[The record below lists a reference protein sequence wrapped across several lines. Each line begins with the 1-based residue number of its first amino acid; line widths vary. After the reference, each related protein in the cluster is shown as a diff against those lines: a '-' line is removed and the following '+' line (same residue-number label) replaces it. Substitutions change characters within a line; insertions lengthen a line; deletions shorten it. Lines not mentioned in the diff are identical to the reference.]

1 MSSPFSIALTGQSL
15 IRHDLR
21 TISDPRLHDIAQ
33 ILKASDV
40 AFTNLETTIYGRY
53 GGWPLKGSYFG
64 ASAPEVLPALKE
76 LGFNSLA
83 LANNHAFD
91 LGPSGILSTLEEVA
105 LQDFLSCRYRCG

>member
-53 GGWPLKGSYFG
+53 GGWPPR
-64 ASAPEVLPALKE
+64 AHTSAPPHLRFYQL
-76 LGFNSLA
+76 
-83 LANNHAFD
+83 
-91 LGPSGILSTLEEVA
+91 
-105 LQDFLSCRYRCG
+105 